1 MKRLKFI
8 TFCLFFL
15 FNINVSVAEITFTQ
29 EIAARPDHVEPS
41 YVDLGGATSNKD
53 SLEAPSGGT
62 FNHDGTLFFSLNNNK
77 DGSHDH
83 VMVMR
88 LGTPYDLRTASRVF
102 EGGDPLIDIAS
113 QPNNNDSVQ
122 ASNDILGVGD
132 REAIALEF
140 DELKKELLSIANIQD
155 SGGSFIYAGYKS
167 QTQPF
172 EINSS
177 GLIEYKGDR
186 GILNLQLSESRL
198 VESTIDG
205 ATVFQ
210 DIVTTTGVSTDLFA
224 AIDNVSRSIRTATSG
239 VEAAKSDTGMAK
251 VTLTNEDPGTYK
263 FSITS
268 GAKSHDFSIDIT
280 GSDLSDVATAINAA
294 NLDITATL
302 EDSNKTLKLVN
313 TYAYDIELGK
323 IEIPNIDKS
332 QETPTSFFTMQ
343 PIDAASSAI
352 GNAQTVYDFDQTIAS
367 RLDELVVIQNHL
379 ANQRAKVGARMNSV
393 ERQEDIM
400 TERKVLV
407 EKDVSDLADADLTAL
422 VTELQSMMTSQEASQ
437 KAFVRIAHLNLFD
450 MLS

>member
-1 MKRLKFI
+1 MKISNK
-8 TFCLFFL
+8 L
-15 FNINVSVAEITFTQ
+15 FNDQQVKQFSRNMEDIQNVQARISSGKNIVFASDDPVGAVELSGLKDVTQ
-29 EIAARPDHVEPS
+29 RIDQFLKNTNLA
-41 YVDLGGATSNKD
+41 KD
-53 SLEAPSGGT
+53 
-62 FNHDGTLFFSLNNNK
+62 
-77 DGSHDH
+77 
-83 VMVMR
+83 R
-88 LGTPYDLRTASRVF
+88 LGLMDSTL
-102 EGGDPLIDIAS
+102 EGAKDIFMRCNELA
-113 QPNNNDSVQ
+113 VQ

-239 VEAAKSDTGMAK
+239 VEAAKSDTGIAK

-407 EKDVSDLADADLTAL
+407 EKDVSDLADADLTEL

>member
-1 MKRLKFI
+1 MKISNK
-8 TFCLFFL
+8 L
-15 FNINVSVAEITFTQ
+15 FNDQQVKQFSRNMEDIQNVQARISSGKNIVFASDDPVGAVELSGLKDVTQ
-29 EIAARPDHVEPS
+29 RIDQF
-41 YVDLGGATSNKD
+41 LKNSNLAKD
-53 SLEAPSGGT
+53 
-62 FNHDGTLFFSLNNNK
+62 
-77 DGSHDH
+77 
-83 VMVMR
+83 R
-88 LGTPYDLRTASRVF
+88 LGLMDSTL
-102 EGGDPLIDIAS
+102 EGAKDIFMRCNELA
-113 QPNNNDSVQ
+113 VQ

-140 DELKKELLSIANIQD
+140 DELKKELLSISNIQD

-239 VEAAKSDTGMAK
+239 VEAAKSDTGIAK

-393 ERQEDIM
+393 ERQENIM
-400 TERKVLV
+400 TERQVLV
-407 EKDVSDLADADLTAL
+407 EKDVSDLADADLTEL

>member
-1 MKRLKFI
+1 MKISNK
-8 TFCLFFL
+8 L
-15 FNINVSVAEITFTQ
+15 FNDQQVRQFSRNMEDIQNVQARISSGKNIVFASDDPVGAVELSGLKDVTQ
-29 EIAARPDHVEPS
+29 RIDQFLKNTNLA
-41 YVDLGGATSNKD
+41 KD
-53 SLEAPSGGT
+53 
-62 FNHDGTLFFSLNNNK
+62 
-77 DGSHDH
+77 
-83 VMVMR
+83 R
-88 LGTPYDLRTASRVF
+88 LGLMDSTL
-102 EGGDPLIDIAS
+102 EGAKDIFMRCNELA
-113 QPNNNDSVQ
+113 VQ

-140 DELKKELLSIANIQD
+140 DELKKELLSISNIQD
-155 SGGSFIYAGYKS
+155 SGGSFIYAGFKS

-172 EINSS
+172 EVNSS

-210 DIVTTTGVSTDLFA
+210 DIVTSAGVSTDLFA

-251 VTLTNEDPGTYK
+251 VTLTNENPGTYK
-263 FSITS
+263 FNITS

-407 EKDVSDLADADLTAL
+407 EKDVSDLADADLTEL

>member
-1 MKRLKFI
+1 MKISNK
-8 TFCLFFL
+8 L
-15 FNINVSVAEITFTQ
+15 FNDQQVKQFSRNMEDIQNVQARISSGKNIVFASDDPVGAVELSGLKDVTQ
-29 EIAARPDHVEPS
+29 RIDQF
-41 YVDLGGATSNKD
+41 LKNSNLAKD
-53 SLEAPSGGT
+53 
-62 FNHDGTLFFSLNNNK
+62 
-77 DGSHDH
+77 
-83 VMVMR
+83 R
-88 LGTPYDLRTASRVF
+88 LGLMDSTL
-102 EGGDPLIDIAS
+102 EGAKDIFMRCNELA
-113 QPNNNDSVQ
+113 VQ

-140 DELKKELLSIANIQD
+140 DELKKELLSISNIQD

-239 VEAAKSDTGMAK
+239 VEAAKSDTGIAK

-407 EKDVSDLADADLTAL
+407 EKDVSDLADADLTEL

>member
-1 MKRLKFI
+1 MKISNK
-8 TFCLFFL
+8 L
-15 FNINVSVAEITFTQ
+15 FNDQQVRQFSRNMEDIQSVQARISSGKNIVFASDDPVGAVELSGLKDVTQ
-29 EIAARPDHVEPS
+29 RIDQFLKNTNLA
-41 YVDLGGATSNKD
+41 KD
-53 SLEAPSGGT
+53 
-62 FNHDGTLFFSLNNNK
+62 
-77 DGSHDH
+77 
-83 VMVMR
+83 R
-88 LGTPYDLRTASRVF
+88 LGLMDSTL
-102 EGGDPLIDIAS
+102 EGAKDIFMRCNELA
-113 QPNNNDSVQ
+113 VQ

-140 DELKKELLSIANIQD
+140 DELKKELLSISNIQD
-155 SGGSFIYAGYKS
+155 SGGSFIYAGFKS

-210 DIVTTTGVSTDLFA
+210 DIVTSAGVSTDLFA

-251 VTLTNEDPGTYK
+251 VTLTNENPGTYK
-263 FSITS
+263 FNITS

-352 GNAQTVYDFDQTIAS
+352 GNNQTVYDFDQTIAS

-407 EKDVSDLADADLTAL
+407 EKDVSDLADADLTEL